1 MSPREDGTRVMGVD
15 LGSRRIGVAL
25 TSGAM
30 AFPHTVLARTGDPG
44 ADRAALAAIVRD
56 EGVGRVVVG
65 LPLSLSGTAG
75 AAAVAAAAEAEA
87 LALALDVPVET
98 WDERMTT
105 VVADRAMAA
114 AGGRGP
120 RARRRTVDQVAATVI
135 LQSWVDAKRATGA
148 SGASGSAEEAI
159 EAAEVERAAQA
170 SPAERAAQAVEA
182 TEGGR

>member
-1 MSPREDGTRVMGVD
+1 MGVD

-135 LQSWVDAKRATGA
+135 LQSWVDANRATGASGA